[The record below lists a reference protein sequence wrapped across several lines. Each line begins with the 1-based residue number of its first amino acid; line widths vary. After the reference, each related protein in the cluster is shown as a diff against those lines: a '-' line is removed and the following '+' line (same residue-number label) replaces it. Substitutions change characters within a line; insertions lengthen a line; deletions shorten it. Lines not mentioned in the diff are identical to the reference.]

1 MPKIH
6 HHPTGPHPEPASV
19 HYLDLEAEADRLTAT
34 LAGHRR
40 RSVNLARESGVSLI
54 MMALEAGDAIAEH
67 SAEGVVVVQL
77 LRGHAVIQSGGESYD
92 LRDAQAVLFQ
102 PGVRHTIHAEEQSV
116 VLLTV
121 NGEHG

>member
-1 MPKIH
+1 MPETQ
-6 HHPTGPHPEPASV
+6 HHPSGPHPEPASV
-19 HYLDLEAEADRLTAT
+19 HYLDLEAEADRLIAT

-54 MMALEAGDAIAEH
+54 LMALEAGDAIAEH

-77 LRGHAVIQSGGESYD
+77 LRGHAVVQSGGESFD
-92 LRDAQAVLFQ
+92 LRDGQVVLFQ
-102 PGVRHTIHAEEQSV
+102 PGVRHDIRAEEQSV

-121 NGEHG
+121 NGERG